1 MGFTFRDGNYQR
13 RVYFGKRTIKR
24 GECAMIWRR
33 SGRCKKIEG
42 PKLVRL
48 WFSTIRF
55 CTRFTANESQYLRI
69 EFKDGHTENIKGP
82 TSIYKD
88 HLLHSKISVKEAVNV
103 GKHEAI
109 VVYTNEKGKGSV
121 NTLTESIKR
130 GPLDFFPAVNQTLKT
145 FQHGVERNVKISLM
159 ERNNVITKSFKS
171 KDNYAL
177 NLSLSLTWKI
187 SDVSML
193 LKNPQKPL
201 QVLIN
206 ALANDVTN
214 YAVHKNYVELLD
226 ATCVFST
233 AKMAK
238 QKKTSET
245 NKLPAISNVYKSLF
259 QCAKHIGVDILDISY
274 QGSDIDLKYEK
285 KLQVKRLKKK
295 EQLQEEER
303 ANAKERLEDFKLSMA
318 LARADKQ
325 TKKEF
330 ADMQHRQKLLDEAHK
345 AKLKRERETFEQS
358 LLHEKSKML
367 LKTEFYKSLKETGVD
382 LTKYLVATVSSK
394 VCEEST
400 QNVNSKED
408 AKGTEPSLSAPPFAS
423 FH

>member
-1 MGFTFRDGNYQR
+1 MGFTFRDGHYQR

-24 GECAMIWRR
+24 GECAMIWKL

-55 CTRFTANESQYLRI
+55 CTRFTANESQYLCI

-88 HLLHSKISVKEAVNV
+88 HLLHSNISVKEAVNV

-130 GPLDFFPAVNQTLKT
+130 GPLVFFPAVNQTLKT
-145 FQHGVERNVKISLM
+145 FQHCVGGELKDRMPSYKPSVKISLM
-159 ERNNVITKSFKS
+159 ERNNVITRSFKS
-171 KDNYAL
+171 KDNYSL

-201 QVLIN
+201 KVLIN

-245 NKLPAISNVYKSLF
+245 NKLPAVSNVYKSLF

-274 QGSDIDLKYEK
+274 QGSDIDLKYEQ
-285 KLQVKRLKKK
+285 KLQMERLKKK
-295 EQLQEEER
+295 EQLQEKER

-358 LLHEKSKML
+358 LLQEKSKML
-367 LKTEFYKSLKETGVD
+367 LKTEFYKSLQETGVD

-394 VCEEST
+394 VCAEST
-400 QNVNSKED
+400 QNVNTKED
-408 AKGTEPSLSAPPFAS
+408 AKGI
-423 FH
+423 